1 MSPTSLH
8 VLILLIGLTVISAGV
23 ATWVYVD
30 YRARAGGSRWERVAW
45 WLGTLLALPIFLP
58 IYLIA
63 ARPPGRLVRCPACGR
78 QTLSHRAAC
87 GHCGN
92 PIAFEPPPDVWGLG
106 EVVGLSLVFILT
118 LPIIAATLGIDLSP
132 NLEQLSVFSVIQN
145 VLFVALAA
153 YVVRRRYRLPLDQ
166 LGLRVARWPLWVALG
181 VAAGAATVPISMGAE
196 RVATAVISVV
206 VGVERAE
213 SMAEQEHL
221 TDVLTGILE
230 QPLTNAQIIW
240 IVLLVCV
247 LVPIGEEV
255 FFRGFVYGT
264 LRRWGIPAATV
275 LSALFFGAVHQQIV
289 HFLPIAVLGVILAV
303 LYERTGSLIPAIV
316 VHAVNNLVATLASL
330 YQWPI

>member
-1 MSPTSLH
+1 
-8 VLILLIGLTVISAGV
+8 VLILLVALTLTSAGV

-30 YRARAGGSRWERVAW
+30 YRARGGGRPWERVAW

-63 ARPPGRLVRCPACGR
+63 ARPPGRLMRCPACGR

-118 LPIIAATLGIDLSP
+118 LPIIAGTLGIDASP
-132 NLEQLSVFSVIQN
+132 TLEQLSVFAVIQN

-153 YVVRRRYRLPLDQ
+153 YVVRGRYRLPLDQ
-166 LGLRVARWPLWVALG
+166 LGVRTARWPLWVVLG
-181 VAAGAATVPISMGAE
+181 LVAGALTVPISMGAE
-196 RVATAVISVV
+196 RVATAVIASVV
-206 VGVERAE
+206 GAERAE
-213 SMAEQEHL
+213 SMAEQEHVA
-221 TDVLTGILE
+221 DVLTGILA
-230 QPLTNAQIIW
+230 QPLTNAQVVW
-240 IVLLVCV
+240 IVVLVCV
-247 LVPIGEEV
+247 LVPIGEEI

-264 LRRWGIPAATV
+264 LRRWGIAAATV

-289 HFLPIAVLGVILAV
+289 HFLPIAVLGVILAA
-303 LYERTGSLIPAIV
+303 LYERTGSLVPAIV